1 MNHRKPRVLLIGA
14 LPPPYIG
21 PSLATQRLISS
32 RHLTDRFE
40 VQLLDISDRRPAS
53 TLGALDWG
61 NLYLGCKHALQL
73 MGRLLFKRP
82 AVVYLGVSQGTWGYL
97 RDLAFIFPSLLSGTR
112 LVIHLRG
119 SEFATFYRSM
129 ASPLRWL
136 TRLAF
141 RHCARVLVLGE
152 RLRRVFDGLVEPE
165 RISVVPNGIV
175 CEEFDRP
182 DLVTPPADSGSPG
195 KRLLFLASLKE
206 RKGLFVFL
214 RALPAIIARH
224 PGVSVTIAGTW
235 QSDREHT
242 TAEQLLDQLNLRSR
256 CHFTGEIFGDTKLS
270 AFLNHDVF
278 VFPPV
283 EPEGL
288 PWVLL
293 EAMSARLPVVTT
305 NQGAIAE
312 VVADGT
318 TGHIVIP
325 EPMAVASAVCSLLD
339 DPARARAMG
348 AAGRRRVEEL
358 FSEQRC
364 FGALADVFAQVID
377 GPARKVG
384 TKAVASGAS

>member
-1 MNHRKPRVLLIGA
+1 MKERKNRVLLIGA
-14 LPPPYIG
+14 LPPPFIG
-21 PSLATQRLISS
+21 PSMATERLINS

-40 VQLLDISDRRPAS
+40 VQLLDISDRRPATS
-53 TLGALDWG
+53 LGALDWG
-61 NLYLGCKHALQL
+61 NLYLGCKHIFQL
-73 MGRLLFKRP
+73 IGLLLFKRP
-82 AVVYLGVSQGTWGYL
+82 AVVYLGVSQGIWGYL
-97 RDLAFIFPSLLSGTR
+97 RDLGFIFPALVFGTR

-129 ASPLRWL
+129 SSPLQWL

-141 RHCARVLVLGE
+141 RHCAQVLVLGE
-152 RLRRVFDGLVEPE
+152 RLRQVFDGLVEPE
-165 RISVVPNGIV
+165 RITVVPNGIV

-182 DLVTPPADSGSPG
+182 DLVTPPPVSGPPG
-195 KRLLFLASLKE
+195 KQLLFLASLKE

-214 RALPAIIARH
+214 RSLPGIIARH
-224 PGVSVTIAGTW
+224 PEVSVTIAGTW
-235 QSDREHT
+235 QSDLEHAT
-242 TAEQLLDQLNLRSR
+242 TEQLLDQLNLRSR
-256 CHFTGEIFGDTKLS
+256 CHFTGEIFGDAKLS

-318 TGHIVIP
+318 TGYIVHP
-325 EPMAVASAVCSLLD
+325 ESEPVAAAVCRLLD
-339 DPARARAMG
+339 DPAHARAMG
-348 AAGRRRVEEL
+348 AAGRRRVEQL
-358 FSEQRC
+358 YSEQRC
-364 FGALADVFAQVID
+364 FGALADVFAEVID
-377 GPARKVG
+377 GRAKKVR
-384 TKAVASGAS
+384 TAVALGGT